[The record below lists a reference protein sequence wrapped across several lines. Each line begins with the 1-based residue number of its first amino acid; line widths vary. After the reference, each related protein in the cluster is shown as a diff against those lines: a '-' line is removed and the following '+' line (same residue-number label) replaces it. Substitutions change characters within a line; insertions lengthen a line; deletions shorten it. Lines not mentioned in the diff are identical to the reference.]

1 MTFKLA
7 ILTAAAALAA
17 APALAQSA
25 YAWESVGS
33 MSGMTLYY
41 NPLTVSRADGLV
53 GVTVK
58 LSGAANAALAVPNP
72 ATGQNY
78 NPSYYVERMS
88 IACGPATY
96 ADLEN
101 TGYDA
106 QGNQLYKLTNVHGM
120 IPISESAVAQA
131 MQSKLCK

>member
-7 ILTAAAALAA
+7 ILTAAALSA
-17 APALAQSA
+17 APALAQTA
-25 YAWESVGS
+25 YAWETVGS
-33 MSGMTLYY
+33 MAGMTLYY
-41 NPLTVSRADGLV
+41 NPLTVSRADGVV

-58 LSGAANAALAVPNP
+58 LSGAANAALSVPNP

-120 IPISESAVAQA
+120 VPIADSPVAQA
-131 MQSKLCK
+131 MQTKLCK